1 MFPESLSKGES
12 DRHKH
17 VLGTIWDSKINIW
30 FHSFRS
36 SESSAASCEG
46 ASFCFSGFLFV
57 CLFFLLQVTLLT
69 RFINGNLGNVF
80 SVMLNN
86 M

>member
-12 DRHKH
+12 DKHKH

-57 CLFFLLQVTLLT
+57 CLSS
-69 RFINGNLGNVF
+69 LGLHLRHMEVPRLG
-80 SVMLNN
+80 V
-86 M
+86 